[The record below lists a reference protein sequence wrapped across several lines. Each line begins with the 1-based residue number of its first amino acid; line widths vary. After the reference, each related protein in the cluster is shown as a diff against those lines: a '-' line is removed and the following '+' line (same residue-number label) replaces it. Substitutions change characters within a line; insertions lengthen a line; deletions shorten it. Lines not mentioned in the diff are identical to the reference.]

1 MKKSIL
7 IFALLA
13 LVSCVK
19 ETDTHQDGVLS
30 KVTFTARTAQTK
42 TALGEKDGNSWPIN
56 WSAGDA
62 ISVNGVASTALEASE
77 AGSPQAQFTVEGVTA
92 PYFVA
97 SPASAVKDYGNGV
110 ATVTIPEEQAYVAE
124 SFDPAAYLML
134 ASANNEEIDFSPAV
148 ALFSITPIGEGS
160 AKITSVRLS
169 SQGGVPLSGEFSTDW
184 NGLSP
189 SSSSS
194 ASVQICNAD
203 GVDLGTPWVF
213 AIAAA
218 DLTADGI
225 EVVVTDADGG
235 VMMRKATPSKAY
247 EAGKLYT
254 TEIPYSPDFTG
265 NIYGTVTCEGNPMEG
280 VLVSDGIDIVETD
293 ANGRYAIQSE
303 KKWENVFV
311 IIPSGYE
318 VPKDGVMPRHYQPLT
333 EDASIPEQVDFE
345 LTQTGSDTY
354 RLLILGDMH
363 LARRTN
369 DLDQFAKVSKS
380 IEEYIDSAPGK
391 VYGIT
396 LGDLAWD
403 MYWVS
408 NNFGL
413 PEYVSTINA
422 AFGSKEFPVFH
433 TMGNHDNEMECSGDI
448 DKARRYIHT
457 VAPTYYSFN
466 LGQVHVIVLDDM
478 DFTGVPEG
486 QSHRSEYHKNL
497 TPDEIE
503 WLRKDLS
510 YVDPSQPIIVT
521 AHESLAVPDGLG
533 WKEELNGADI
543 DKSTFLEM
551 FSGYNVRMITGH
563 THSIFNRRHNDTFI
577 EHNYGAVCG
586 TWWWSG
592 YLTPGIHIGQEGSPG
607 GFGVFEIDGTAITH
621 YYQAACQSR
630 DYQFRAYDMNKVKEF
645 LTEDYAGGH
654 PDWTKYYNY
663 IQNFD
668 DNVIF
673 LNVWDWD
680 EDWNVEIFENGNPLT
695 VTRVGGAYDPLHIA
709 AFTGPRL
716 KISSSSDSPS
726 FQTRKWNHFFKA
738 TASSASSTV
747 TVRVTDRYGNVFTE
761 EMTRPKEFSIAEYRN
776 ESQRTGLVASEYSQS
791 SSTLTFKWTQGDSDG
806 DDATSPYKASLYR
819 DQALTDL
826 VVSFEIPAGS
836 SCWDGKGPRFVFGGL
851 TPSTTYWFQVQDTDS
866 GEKSDPISSTT
877 EPFTVVDPSTVTN
890 AGVGDVVLAEDF
902 SEICWGS
909 DMLVSAAGFIPSGKP
924 LEILSGNYTA
934 SDGNFQK
941 YDNTAGRIYG
951 EARVT
956 SDKRLYNWGFF
967 GNSAVFS
974 YAGYLRVGSSDSG
987 ARTHIVSPALSG
999 IPEGKLAT
1007 VDVTVTSAR
1016 YDSSGGSDVAV
1027 FVNDHTALTLVLA
1040 PDQKESTNPKFSSS
1054 GGKYTGAS
1062 LTDGYPLDVDVKS
1075 WTTKTVRIE
1084 GVTRN
1089 DCLLIGSYENIDKKN
1104 RFFLDDVK
1112 VQIVSLEDMPKVS
1125 ASLGKATSCTLS
1137 FTWTEGGTASE
1148 DVAKPWTIAL
1158 YKDAACTDLLVSH
1171 CIPAGHSCWNNK
1183 KPRFVFGGLDAG
1195 TDYWFKAIDTT
1206 EGDVKYSNVVKATTL
1221 PFTRIDASTVSNAAV
1236 GDIIL
1241 AEDFSEVHYGP
1252 DEFDGAAGFMPD
1264 PRTLEPIVGE
1274 DPDGS
1279 FEIYNS
1285 TSTRL
1290 WGNKFTITEG
1300 TRLSHG
1306 WGFYGNSAVYSR
1318 TGYFRCAT
1326 TQLNDNDGTGARTH
1340 IVTPKLAG
1348 IPEGYQAT
1356 IEVTVTDRMYES
1368 NGDVGVFVSSNLTMN
1383 TTTSTTSPSFCKY
1396 TGSGA
1401 LDTGYALGIG
1411 TGSWQTKSVTIS
1423 GVTNQDQLLIGSLE
1437 DVVVSNKSKNRHN
1450 FSEIVVKIVAL
1461 NDPHRTTK
1469 VSIIGD
1475 SISTFAGWCDTT
1487 KGGAYYPRSECD
1499 VLSVSDTWWH
1509 KVIYNKMTTGVY
1521 EANISAGNTTVV
1533 QNTTGDSGAYWYG
1546 WDFGTRLQQKG
1557 IGNPDVVFI
1566 YGGTNDYGH
1575 TLYNSTTEELIDG
1588 VEMGASSFPDS
1599 SQDRLEEL
1607 YADAEAA
1614 TTASAADAL
1623 DGTTFCSAYIR
1634 LIQMIKARFPSAKV
1648 VCVIGDYL
1656 RPGQGQAISR
1666 IATLFGS
1673 DNVRVVDIL
1682 SKYGYKANSAI
1693 PKFDYAHPTAAG
1705 MSVIANE
1712 VYSEVGD
1719 WIDVE

>member
-1 MKKSIL
+1 MRKSIL

-13 LVSCVK
+13 LVSCIK
-19 ETDTHQDGVLS
+19 ESDTFNDVARN

-42 TALGEKDGNSWPIN
+42 TALGEKDGSSWPIN
-56 WSAGDA
+56 WSVGDA
-62 ISVNGVASTALEASE
+62 ISVNGVESSALEASA
-77 AGSPQAQFTVEGVTA
+77 AGSSQADFVVEGVSA
-92 PYFVA
+92 PYYA
-97 SPASAVKDYGNGV
+97 AYPASAISGYSAGS
-110 ATVTIPEEQAYVAE
+110 ATVTIPSEQIYVAG
-124 SFDPAAYLML
+124 SFDPSAYVML
-134 ASANNEEIDFSPAV
+134 ASSTDEKIDFSPVV
-148 ALFSITPIGEGS
+148 ALFSITPTGEGEKQIS
-160 AKITSVRLS
+160 SVRIIS
-169 SQGGVPLSGEFSTDW
+169 KGDVPLSGEFSTDW
-184 NGLSP
+184 NGITAGEGSEVNVRMTAP
-189 SSSSS
+189 
-194 ASVQICNAD
+194 D
-203 GVDLGTPWVF
+203 GVALGEPWVIAF
-213 AIAAA
+213 AAA
-218 DLTADGI
+218 DLSQDGFEI
-225 EVVVTDADGG
+225 VVTDTDGG
-235 VMMRKATPSKAY
+235 VMTRTATPSKAY

-254 TEIPYSPDFTG
+254 TTIPYEPDFQG
-265 NIYGTVTCEGNPMEG
+265 NIYGTVTCEGSPMEG

-293 ANGRYAIQSE
+293 ADGHYAIQSE

-345 LTQTGSDTY
+345 LTHTGSDTY

-403 MYWVS
+403 MYWVN

-422 AFGSKEFPVFH
+422 AFGSKDFPVFH

-521 AHESLAVPDGLG
+521 AHESLAVPDGLV

-902 SEICWGS
+902 SEIGWGS

-1016 YDSSGGSDVAV
+1016 YDSSGGNDVAV
-1027 FVNDHTALTLVLA
+1027 FVNDHTALTLSLA
-1040 PDQKESTNPKFSSS
+1040 PDKKEDSNFSGK

-1062 LTDGYPLDVDVKS
+1062 LTDGYPLGAAVKS

-1084 GVTRN
+1084 DVTHN
-1089 DCLLIGSYENIDKKN
+1089 DCLIIGSYENIDTKN

-1112 VQIVSLEDMPKVS
+1112 VEIVSLSDKPAVN
-1125 ASLGKATSCTLS
+1125 ASFGKASSSTLS
-1137 FTWTEGGTASE
+1137 FTWTEGSGASA
-1148 DVAKPWTIAL
+1148 DVSKPWTISL
-1158 YKDAACTDLLVSH
+1158 YKDAACSDLEARFD
-1171 CIPAGHSCWNNK
+1171 IPAGNSCWGSK
-1183 KPRFVFGGLDAG
+1183 QPKFVFTGLNPA
-1195 TDYWFKAIDTT
+1195 TTYYFKAIDTT
-1206 EGDVKYSNVVKATTL
+1206 EGAVKESNVVEAKTE
-1221 PFTRIDASTVSNAAV
+1221 PFTHIYPNDVTTAV
-1236 GDIIL
+1236 AGDIIL
-1241 AEDFSEVHYGP
+1241 AEDFGESCWGCDLP
-1252 DEFDGAAGFMPD
+1252 DGAAGYNANVDND
-1264 PRTLEPIVGE
+1264 PLWSRDATAFVVA
-1274 DPDGS
+1274 
-1279 FEIYNS
+1279 S
-1285 TSTRL
+1285 TSTTERL
-1290 WGNKFTITEG
+1290 
-1300 TRLSHG
+1300 LSKVV
-1306 WGFYGNSAVYSR
+1306 YNSP
-1318 TGYFRCAT
+1318 
-1326 TQLNDNDGTGARTH
+1326 GARLQGWALGSNNNLYMHPGYLKFSTNTKNIAH
-1340 IVTPKLAG
+1340 IITPALTS
-1348 IPEGYQAT
+1348 IPEGMTAT
-1356 IEVTVTDRMYES
+1356 IDVIVTAAGWAGSYKAIAAVQHDNASSIKNMS
-1368 NGDVGVFVSSNLTMN
+1368 VSSGQTN
-1383 TTTSTTSPSFCKY
+1383 TLSFDNVQTITLNGGATKWSTQTI
-1396 TGSGA
+1396 TLSGVVKGDRIA
-1401 LDTGYALGIG
+1401 IG
-1411 TGSWQTKSVTIS
+1411 TTPTLETGKGRIMLSDVTIK
-1423 GVTNQDQLLIGSLE
+1423 VVALE
-1437 DVVVSNKSKNRHN
+1437 DPN
-1450 FSEIVVKIVAL
+1450 
-1461 NDPHRTTK
+1461 RTTR

-1487 KGGAYYPRSECD
+1487 KGGAYYPKSDCD
-1499 VLSVSDTWWH
+1499 VSSVSDTWWYT
-1509 KVIYNKMTTGVY
+1509 VIYNKMSTGVY
-1521 EANISAGNTTVV
+1521 EKNISAGNTTVV
-1533 QNTTGDSGAYWYG
+1533 QNTTGDSSQYWYG

-1575 TLYNSTTEELIDG
+1575 TLYNSTSEELIDG
-1588 VEMGASSFPDS
+1588 VEMGAESFPDA
-1599 SQDRLEEL
+1599 SQGRLEEL
-1607 YADAEAA
+1607 YADAAAA
-1614 TTASAADAL
+1614 TTVSAADAL

-1634 LIQMIKARFPSAKV
+1634 LIQMIKVRFPSAKV
-1648 VCVIGDYL
+1648 VCIIGDYL
-1656 RPGQGQAISR
+1656 KPGQGQAISR

-1673 DNVRVVDIL
+1673 DSVRVVDIL
-1682 SKYGYKANSAI
+1682 SKYGFHANSAI
-1693 PKFDYAHPTAAG
+1693 PKFNYAHPTAAG